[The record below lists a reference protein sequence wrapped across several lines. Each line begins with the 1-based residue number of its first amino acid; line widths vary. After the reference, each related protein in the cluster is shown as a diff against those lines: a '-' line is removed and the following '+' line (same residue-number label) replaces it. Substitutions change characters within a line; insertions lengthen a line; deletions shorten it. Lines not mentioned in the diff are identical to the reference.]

1 MKLSIFLGSVL
12 FATNILAAPRG
23 LAQRVERRSTR
34 IRNSKPLD
42 LLQGSL
48 LENETNVQYSSN
60 WAGAVITS
68 PPSGQKFN
76 AVSGKFT
83 VPTPSAPGDSSG
95 TYSASAWVG
104 IDGDTYSAAILQAGV
119 DFTATTNDDGSTSTS
134 YDAWYEWYPDYA
146 YDFNSFSFTAGDEI
160 SVSITSSSSSAG
172 KVVLE
177 NLTTGKTVTKPLTAP
192 SSSSHLGGQN
202 AEWIVEDFDEGGSEV
217 SFADFGTVTF
227 SSCTAKTASETL
239 TASGATAIDIKQNG
253 NVLTSVSVSGSTVTV
268 TYE

>member
-1 MKLSIFLGSVL
+1 MKLSIFLSSVL

-119 DFTATTNDDGSTSTS
+119 D
-134 YDAWYEWYPDYA
+134 
-146 YDFNSFSFTAGDEI
+146 
-160 SVSITSSSSSAG
+160 
-172 KVVLE
+172 
-177 NLTTGKTVTKPLTAP
+177 
-192 SSSSHLGGQN
+192 
-202 AEWIVEDFDEGGSEV
+202 
-217 SFADFGTVTF
+217 
-227 SSCTAKTASETL
+227 
-239 TASGATAIDIKQNG
+239 
-253 NVLTSVSVSGSTVTV
+253 
-268 TYE
+268 